1 MLHTRSFKILWL
13 GNLISEFGGAI
24 GGIIN
29 GLLLYELTGSKEWMA
44 TMWLC
49 YFLPSLFIQ
58 SLSVPFLNNIN
69 KEKMLFVI
77 QLFRSAVYLLPLL
90 GSIVG
95 INNIT
100 IVLLVI
106 LQCTIGILQ
115 PIYASISFALIP
127 IYCED
132 NKLVSANSSLDA
144 TIRLMSFI
152 APGIASFFL
161 LVFPLHF
168 LYLLTTLLF
177 LLSAFAIH
185 QLPYTTTRS
194 SVNKNKKSWL
204 TAFVAGYQTFFS
216 YPPIWKLTL
225 LSSAVQF
232 AVGATMVIKIP
243 FFREELG
250 GTSWE
255 YALFAAAF
263 PLGYVLGTFLLAK
276 LPKNNVTLYLGLFGG
291 GLSFMLLS
299 LTPSITFAL
308 VSELLG
314 GLLFPLFNAQSV
326 AIFQRVA
333 PRDQLVELSAIRLLF
348 LRITMPLGI
357 LFASLPLPTRDI
369 YLYIA
374 GLIIFLA
381 IVSFFKGAR
390 VSSKHLTT

>member
-100 IVLLVI
+100 IVVLVI

-115 PIYASISFALIP
+115 PIYASISFSLIP
-127 IYCED
+127 VYCED
-132 NKLVSANSSLDA
+132 NKLVSANSSIDA

-152 APGIASFFL
+152 APGMASVLLLFL
-161 LVFPLHF
+161 PLHF
-168 LYLLTTLLF
+168 LYLLTTSLF
-177 LLSAFAIH
+177 LLSAFSLH
-185 QLPYTTTRS
+185 QLPYSTASS
-194 SVNKNKKSWL
+194 SVNKNKKSWRS
-204 TAFVAGYQTFFS
+204 AIIGGYQTFFS
-216 YPPIWKLTL
+216 YPSLWKLTL

-326 AIFQRVA
+326 AIFQRAA
-333 PRDQLVELSAIRLLF
+333 PRDQLAELSAIRLLF
-348 LRITMPLGI
+348 LRVTMPLGI
-357 LFASLPLPTRDI
+357 LFASLPLPTRNI
-369 YLYIA
+369 YLYIG
-374 GLIIFLA
+374 GLITFLA
-381 IVSFFKGAR
+381 IGSFLKSTR
-390 VSSKHLTT
+390 VSSKHHTA

>member
-1 MLHTRSFKILWL
+1 MFHTRSFKILWL
-13 GNLISEFGGAI
+13 GNLISEFGGSI

-100 IVLLVI
+100 IVVLVI

-177 LLSAFAIH
+177 LLSAFTIH
-185 QLPYTTTRS
+185 QLPSTTTRS
-194 SVNKNKKSWL
+194 SVNKNKK
-204 TAFVAGYQTFFS
+204 
-216 YPPIWKLTL
+216 
-225 LSSAVQF
+225 
-232 AVGATMVIKIP
+232 VGAQH
-243 FFREELG
+243 
-250 GTSWE
+250 S
-255 YALFAAAF
+255 
-263 PLGYVLGTFLLAK
+263 
-276 LPKNNVTLYLGLFGG
+276 
-291 GLSFMLLS
+291 
-299 LTPSITFAL
+299 
-308 VSELLG
+308 
-314 GLLFPLFNAQSV
+314 
-326 AIFQRVA
+326 
-333 PRDQLVELSAIRLLF
+333 
-348 LRITMPLGI
+348 
-357 LFASLPLPTRDI
+357 
-369 YLYIA
+369 
-374 GLIIFLA
+374 
-381 IVSFFKGAR
+381 
-390 VSSKHLTT
+390 